1 MISLDDRQRV
11 AASQLTLP
19 AMGLGCGTL
28 GDPDL
33 VISEHQAQQTLE
45 TAWNGGLRYFD
56 TAPWYGNTKSEHRVG
71 FQTRWL

>member
-45 TAWNGGLRYFD
+45 AAWKAMKQEGVLRISSSVI
-56 TAPWYGNTKSEHRVG
+56 K
-71 FQTRWL
+71 